1 MFGKSFLL
9 FFKNLLFKTREELRE
24 ALENEMRAFIQDR
37 DLGQGNVIAWN
48 HIEFEVIYSCL
59 ADEIKIGE
67 YFLRIL
73 LECGSVSYDNIEI
86 KKPVEFF
93 NDLYHRFLLTS
104 KIVWNYTKSIKTL
117 WIIRRVFVSIISPA
131 GIAVAAIFVF
141 NQIPIG
147 PKLLAL
153 GGIAINVFALKR
165 EYFRDK

>member
-1 MFGKSFLL
+1 MLVLILMSIVVFSGP
-9 FFKNLLFKTREELRE
+9 
-24 ALENEMRAFIQDR
+24 
-37 DLGQGNVIAWN
+37 
-48 HIEFEVIYSCL
+48 
-59 ADEIKIGE
+59 IG
-67 YFLRIL
+67 
-73 LECGSVSYDNIEI
+73 
-86 KKPVEFF
+86 
-93 NDLYHRFLLTS
+93 FLLTS

-147 PKLLAL
+147 PKLLAM